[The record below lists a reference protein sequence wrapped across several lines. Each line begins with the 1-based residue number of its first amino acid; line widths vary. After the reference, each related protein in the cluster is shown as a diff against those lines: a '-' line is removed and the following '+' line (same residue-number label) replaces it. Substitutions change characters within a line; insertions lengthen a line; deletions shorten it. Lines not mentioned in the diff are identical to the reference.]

1 MHLLLRFD
9 GSFIDFLFAENEI
22 VESLESSSESE
33 FFLSN
38 VRFDVLT
45 TIICDKRDVY
55 VVSTYLFT
63 NWFEI
68 MSYARVSEYS

>member
-9 GSFIDFLFAENEI
+9 RSFIDFLFAENEI
-22 VESLESSSESE
+22 VEALESSSESE
-33 FFLSN
+33 FSLSN

-45 TIICDKRDVY
+45 TIICGKRDVY

-63 NWFEI
+63 TWFER
-68 MSYARVSEYS
+68 MSYACVSEYS